1 MAKKKKRRPRLPNKL
16 IIIENADKTWHE
28 KWTKNR
34 NMLNIPHPFRALMLG
49 PPNLGKSGVI
59 KNILVRAKP
68 AFEEIFVIHADPNF
82 TKEYNDI
89 DATMLDEI
97 PPLQEWEGEVK
108 TLVIID
114 DIDLTQ
120 LSKEQK
126 KNLNRLF
133 GNVSTHKNI
142 SVMLT
147 SQDPFNVPPSIR
159 RMSNLFI
166 LWKSKDLDSL
176 SQIARK
182 AGMTSDDMR
191 NLFNTIL
198 SEKYDS
204 LWLDDTDNT
213 PFPMRK
219 NGFIKINKIE
229 DATEK
234 INVDFKTEKK

>member
-1 MAKKKKRRPRLPNKL
+1 MVKKVKKRRPKLPNEL
-16 IIIENADKTWHE
+16 IIIENPDKTWHE
-28 KWTKNR
+28 KWTTNR

-49 PPNLGKSGVI
+49 PPNNGKTMVI

-82 TKEYNDI
+82 TKEYDDI
-89 DATMLDEI
+89 EVNMLDEI
-97 PPLQEWEGEVK
+97 PPLEEWEGEVK

-120 LSKEQK
+120 LNKEQK

-182 AGMTSDDMR
+182 AGMTSEDMR

-198 SEKYDS
+198 SERFDS
-204 LWLDDTDNT
+204 LWIDSTTDT

-229 DATEK
+229 NEK
-234 INVDFKTEKK
+234 VNMDFKTEKK